1 MNIFQNLYD
10 FFIHLTTICEELY
23 NWLFTPIEFGR
34 WEFTPIL
41 IGGGLILTIM
51 VAKFFF

>member
-1 MNIFQNLYD
+1 MNVFENLYD

-23 NWLFTPIEFGR
+23 HWLFTPVVFGR

-41 IGGGLILTIM
+41 IGGGLIATIM